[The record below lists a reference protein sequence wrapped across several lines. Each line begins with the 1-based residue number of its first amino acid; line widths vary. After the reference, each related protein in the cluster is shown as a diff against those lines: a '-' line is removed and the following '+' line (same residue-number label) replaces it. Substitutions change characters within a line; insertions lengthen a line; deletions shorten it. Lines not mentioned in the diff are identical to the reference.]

1 VATSVPSLKSVNWSV
16 PDL

>member
-1 VATSVPSLKSVNWSV
+1 VPSLKSVNWSV